1 MEKTNLTCI
10 ICPIGCSLEVTL
22 DDNGQPVSVSGN
34 RCPRGEQYAKKEI
47 LNPTRTLTS
56 TVAVKNGS
64 LKLVPGKTQAEI
76 PKDMLLQAMEIIRRA
91 ECTAPVKR
99 GDVLIYD
106 ILGTGVNF
114 IACADV
120 DAV

>member
-1 MEKTNLTCI
+1 MKKTNLTCI
-10 ICPIGCSLEVTL
+10 ICPMGCPLEVTL
-22 DDNGQPVSVSGN
+22 KDDGTPESVSGN
-34 RCPRGEQYAKKEI
+34 SCPRGEEYAKKEI
-47 LNPTRTLTS
+47 TNPTRTLTS
-56 TVAVKNGS
+56 TVAVKNGRM
-64 LKLVPGKTQAEI
+64 KLVPGKTQSEI
-76 PKDMLLQAMEIIRRA
+76 PKDMLLQAMEIVRRA

-120 DAV
+120 EAV